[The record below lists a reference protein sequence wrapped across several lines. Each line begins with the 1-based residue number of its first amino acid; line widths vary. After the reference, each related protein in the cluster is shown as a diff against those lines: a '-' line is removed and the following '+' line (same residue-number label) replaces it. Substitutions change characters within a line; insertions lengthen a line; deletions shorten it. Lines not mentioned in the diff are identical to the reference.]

1 MRHIHEGISDD
12 VDGSGGSDRQ
22 VPYALRVAMVHGI
35 VLFPLPF
42 ALIFDGKNGGK

>member
-1 MRHIHEGISDD
+1 MRHIHEGSSDD
-12 VDGSGGSDRQ
+12 V
-22 VPYALRVAMVHGI
+22 RVAMVHGI